1 MLIKVDTH
9 EYPVSEAEFVS
20 RFPDVSFPQVK
31 NYEDFGYAVV
41 FPTPQPATDW
51 YHLAREIAPELTD
64 KGHWEQQW
72 EVVEVTRPLE
82 VARAEVK
89 RRVTAH
95 RWAVETGGISVA
107 NYGRVL
113 TSIEDQNRIA
123 TAIQG
128 CTSAN
133 IQEVDFKGA
142 DGWVSITRE
151 KLIQISVLIAE
162 HVQLCFTRER
172 ELHEAADACTD
183 VPALAAIDIE
193 AGWPG
198 QGD

>member
-1 MLIKVDTH
+1 MLIKIDTQ
-9 EYPVSEAEFVS
+9 EYPVTMQEFFA
-20 RFPDVSFPQVK
+20 RHRNVSFPA
-31 NYEDFGYAVV
+31 EIPFDDFGYAQVV
-41 FPTPQPATDW
+41 TVPQPEVDF
-51 YHLAREIAPELTD
+51 YHAAHELPPALVEGVWT
-64 KGHWEQQW
+64 QQW
-72 EVVEVTRPLE
+72 EVVEVQRTLE
-82 VARAEVK
+82 DARAEVK

-107 NYGRVL
+107 NCGCVL

-133 IQEVDFKGA
+133 IQKVDFKGA
-142 DGWVSITRE
+142 DGWVSITRGM
-151 KLIQISVLIAE
+151 LTQISVLIAE

-183 VPALAAIDIE
+183 VAMLVAINIE
-193 AGWPG
+193 DGWPG
-198 QGD
+198 QDA

>member
-1 MLIKVDTH
+1 MDYYSDREGRAYT
-9 EYPVSEAEFVS
+9 EAELRLMGIPDGEAHS
-20 RFPDVSFPQVK
+20 ALRLFPLRYVMPDYDAGLYTVEPDGDPFFDGQVYVQK
-31 NYEDFGYAVV
+31 IYTVA
-41 FPTPQPATDW
+41 
-51 YHLAREIAPELTD
+51 
-64 KGHWEQQW
+64 
-72 EVVEVTRPLE
+72 RPLE

-89 RRVTAH
+89 RRATAH

-151 KLIQISVLIAE
+151 MLTQISVLIAE

-183 VPALAAIDIE
+183 VAMLAAINIE
-193 AGWPG
+193 ADWPG
-198 QGD
+198 QGA

>member
-1 MLIKVDTH
+1 V
-9 EYPVSEAEFVS
+9 
-20 RFPDVSFPQVK
+20 
-31 NYEDFGYAVV
+31 
-41 FPTPQPATDW
+41 PQPEVDF
-51 YHLAREIAPELTD
+51 YHAAHELPPALVDGAWT
-64 KGHWEQQW
+64 QQW
-72 EVVEVTRPLE
+72 EVVEVTRTLE
-82 VARAEVK
+82 VARAEIK

-183 VPALAAIDIE
+183 VPALAAINIE

-198 QGD
+198 QDA

>member
-1 MLIKVDTH
+1 MYVQKI
-9 EYPVSEAEFVS
+9 
-20 RFPDVSFPQVK
+20 
-31 NYEDFGYAVV
+31 
-41 FPTPQPATDW
+41 ATV
-51 YHLAREIAPELTD
+51 A
-64 KGHWEQQW
+64 
-72 EVVEVTRPLE
+72 RPLE

-89 RRVTAH
+89 RRATAH

-151 KLIQISVLIAE
+151 MLTQISVLIAE

-183 VPALAAIDIE
+183 VAMLAAINIE